1 MKIAAHLLLGW
12 IALCAWSAGAASAGR
27 SDVFN
32 VGGVEYRRV
41 EEYARARGLQVR
53 WIVPRKS
60 VRLTGSST
68 LSIEADAR
76 LVVVNGIAVYLSW
89 PVARGPETLLLSR
102 ADIESTLNPIVAGV
116 RPARGAPLRTIAIDP
131 GHGGIDP
138 GNREGRISEKTYTM
152 LLAKELGAQLT
163 KAGFKVVY
171 TRTGD
176 SYVDLDDRAA
186 LARKRGAHLLLSLH
200 FNAVG
205 SGPGSSVR
213 GAEVYCMTPARAS
226 STNAQGKGSG
236 SGSYPGNANDPQNVA
251 LAYQVQKSLVNRLG
265 AEDRGVRRARFAV
278 LRQATMPAVL
288 IEGAY
293 MSNASEAK
301 KIYSAEWRRQLAQAI
316 TSGVIAY
323 KKITTG

>member
-1 MKIAAHLLLGW
+1 MKIAVRLFLGW
-12 IALCAWSAGAASAGR
+12 IALWAWNADAASTGR

-41 EEYARARGLQVR
+41 EEFARGRGLQVR
-53 WIVPRKS
+53 WIVPRKL
-60 VRLTGSST
+60 VKLTGAATISV
-68 LSIEADAR
+68 EADAR
-76 LVVVNGIAVYLSW
+76 LVVLNGIAVHLSW
-89 PVARGPETLLLSR
+89 PVARGPGTLLLSR
-102 ADIESTLNPIVAGV
+102 KDIESTLNPILAGV
-116 RPARGAPLRTIAIDP
+116 RPARGARLRTIAIDP
-131 GHGGIDP
+131 GHGGLDP
-138 GNREGRISEKTYTM
+138 GNREGRINEKTYTM

-171 TRTGD
+171 TRSGD
-176 SYVDLDDRAA
+176 SFVDLDDRAA
-186 LARKRGAHLLLSLH
+186 LARKRGADLLLSLH

-236 SGSYPGNANDPQNVA
+236 SGSYPGNANDPQNIA
-251 LAYQVQKSLVNRLG
+251 LAYQMQKSLVNRLG

-278 LRQATMPAVL
+278 LRLATMPAVL
-288 IEGAY
+288 IEGGY
-293 MSNASEAK
+293 MSNAAEAK

-316 TSGVIAY
+316 TSGVLAY
-323 KKITTG
+323 KKIIAG